1 MRTNRASGAWFL
13 KGSGPLLRASFALE
27 GSVFPFM
34 PEILNPVMLDLD
46 WMEASEMPSV
56 LVGFKV
62 AIVPGSVRL
71 KELRHWVSSALTLAS
86 LMRFFNSAMRA

>member
-1 MRTNRASGAWFL
+1 M
-13 KGSGPLLRASFALE
+13 KGSGPLLRASFAFG
-27 GSVFPFM
+27 GSVFPLL

-56 LVGFKV
+56 LDGFKV

-71 KELRHWVSSALTLAS
+71 NELRHWVSSAEMLTS
-86 LMRFFNSAMRA
+86 EMRFFSSAMRD